1 MPRFTGFRPDVR
13 FLGSTLTLVLGAM
26 YFLGTVGQ
34 IAQGVNSTGPV
45 VGPVNSTGLVV
56 GPMMFLGALAYRSR
70 KRTPRIGKRPNR
82 RSRRILRP
90 LPNLDRE
97 PIPCALPWRPAV
109 PAWLDP
115 ATEESS

>member
-26 YFLGTVGQ
+26 YFLGAGGQ
-34 IAQGVNSTGPV
+34 VAQGGNL
-45 VGPVNSTGLVV
+45 TGLVV

-82 RSRRILRP
+82 RSRRILRS

-97 PIPCALPWRPAV
+97 PIL
-109 PAWLDP
+109 
-115 ATEESS
+115 